1 MTHSDLHAACT
12 RRSARNPPRVLAV
25 GSAAFLLLGIV
36 LVLVGANQ
44 AAMARD
50 LGMDLAA
57 SGFLGASLA
66 LGLGVGVTS
75 SGPLV
80 DRFPRRPLFAGAS
93 AMTALALLTVEPG
106 MGYGRAVAHVA
117 VIGAGCGF
125 YDTLLNAAALDRWRE
140 RSAGALAFLH
150 AAATAGAVAGPPLV
164 AWSTEGG
171 SWAASFHGLGWL
183 FAGLAVWAAAVPL
196 PGSGSDAARPSGGA
210 PPPARGSLLAPAL
223 LALGA
228 IAFAYVGIENGLTL
242 FAVPWATAGLGED
255 EAAGRAGISV
265 LWFGL
270 LLGRLALV
278 PQRRPL
284 GAGLLALCGFAGAA
298 VVCAGTLFE
307 VRSLALVLG
316 LAGLALGPVY
326 PVMISLA
333 GRRFPHAAGTAA
345 GLVGGAGAL
354 GGFFLPW
361 ITGVVGDVAGI
372 VTAVTLLGAWSLLI
386 GVSAL
391 ALWRRRR
398 P

>member
-1 MTHSDLHAACT
+1 ML
-12 RRSARNPPRVLAV
+12 PV

-66 LGLGVGVTS
+66 LGLGAGVTS

-80 DRFPRRPLFAGAS
+80 DRLPRRPLLAGAC
-93 AMTALALLTVEPG
+93 AVTALALLTVESG
-106 MGYGRAVAHVA
+106 MSYARAVAHVA

-140 RSAGALAFLH
+140 RAAGALAFLH

-164 AWSTEGG
+164 AWITQGRD
-171 SWAASFHGLGWL
+171 WAASFHGLGWL
-183 FAGLAVWAAAVPL
+183 FAGLAVWAALVPL
-196 PGSGSDAARPSGGA
+196 PGSGADAARGPGDA
-210 PPPARGSLLAPAL
+210 APPARGALLSPAL

-242 FAVPWATAGLGED
+242 FAVPWATAGLGEGED
-255 EAAGRAGISV
+255 SGRAGISV
-265 LWFGL
+265 FWFGL
-270 LLGRLALV
+270 LVGRLALV

-284 GAGLLALCGFAGAA
+284 GAGLLSVCGFAGAA
-298 VVCAGTLFE
+298 FICAGSAFGVFSLTL
-307 VRSLALVLG
+307 VMG

-333 GRRFPHAAGTAA
+333 GQRFPHAAGTAA

-361 ITGVVGDVAGI
+361 ITGAIGDRAGI
-372 VTAVTLLGAWSLLI
+372 VIAVALLGAWSLVI
-386 GVSAL
+386 GAAAL